1 MKIPYLKKK
10 PELKSYHNVT
20 WEDNYSWI
28 HQKNILE
35 VLRDKTKLDPEVKN
49 YLDEENSYANYH
61 LKDTENLQKKLFDEI
76 KGRIKLDD
84 ESLPYKDHTYEYWSK
99 TTAVGNYSIKLRKKI
114 DTDLVEEI
122 WNGDEEKKKLE
133 TEYFGVGDLEVS
145 NNDKYLGYSLDI
157 KGSEYYTIFI
167 RDIKTNEIITKEIS
181 ETSGGITFSLDDK
194 YVFYSKLDQN
204 HRARKIYRHEIGNFN
219 GQDELIFEE
228 KSEAFTVSI
237 GLSSDEKYYFIN
249 TSDHNTSEQ
258 YYFGV
263 DEINIKPKLIIK
275 REKGIIYSVSSW
287 DSKFFNHTNKDAE
300 DFKIDVSD
308 SLEKQ
313 NWKTFIPPRDEVLI
327 GGCTFLKNWII
338 RSETSNALDKLF
350 VKNISSGV
358 EEELI
363 FSNET
368 VYVPGISLIQKDR
381 DTDNVYLGYS
391 SPKTPS
397 RVYSYNLSTKTKK
410 LVKEQEIP
418 SGHNPE
424 DYIVERVDYK
434 SHDGRLVPLTIT
446 RHKKT
451 KIDGSANLLLYGY
464 GSYGSSMS
472 PNFSSTRLS
481 LINRD
486 IIWATAHIRG
496 GMEKGMK
503 WWKEGKLI
511 NKKNTFEDYIHAAKY
526 LIDNNY
532 SSKGK
537 IIGMGG
543 SAGGL
548 LMGAVVNQAPEL
560 FLGIIMAVPFV
571 DSLTTNL
578 DHSLPL
584 TVGEFDEFGNAK
596 DIKEHFDYIF
606 SYAPYNNI
614 KKMDY
619 PHILITTSLSANTLA
634 VTPEP
639 HENTIFLLWSK
650 LNGLNFS
657 TILSLAINVRSS
669 VFINSEKGK
678 QNEFLIDPLLKPFLG
693 SATFPSNLS
702 ILLASI
708 TLNSFSEIFL
718 SISCLSFT
726 SFLFSLA
733 L

>member
-10 PELKSYHNVT
+10 LELKSCHNVT

-35 VLRDKTKLDPEVKN
+35 VLRDKNKLLPEVKD
-49 YLDEENSYANYH
+49 YLEEENKYTDHH
-61 LKDTENLQKKLFDEI
+61 LENTKPIQKKLFDEI

-84 ESLPYKDHTYEYWSK
+84 ESLPYKDHTYEYWTK
-99 TTAVGNYSIKLRKKI
+99 TTKTGNYSIKLRKKI
-114 DTDLVEEI
+114 NSDIIEEI
-122 WNGDEEKKKLE
+122 WNGDKEKENLGV
-133 TEYFGVGDLEVS
+133 EYFGIGDLEVS
-145 NNDKYLGYSLDI
+145 NNDKYLGYSLDT

-167 RDIKTNEIITKEIS
+167 RNIENNEIITKEIT

-194 YVFYSKLDQN
+194 FIFYSKLDEN
-204 HRARKIYRHEIGNFN
+204 HRARKIYRHEIGNFKD
-219 GQDELIFEE
+219 QDQLIFEE
-228 KSEAFTVSI
+228 KTEAFTVSI

-249 TSDHNTSEQ
+249 SSDHNTSEQ
-258 YYFGV
+258 YYFSV
-263 DEINIKPKLIIK
+263 EEKNPKPKLIMQ
-275 REKGIIYSVSSW
+275 REKGILYSISSW
-287 DSKFFNHTNKDAE
+287 DGKFYNHTNKNAE

-308 SLEKQ
+308 SLENQ
-313 NWKTFIPPRDEVLI
+313 EWKPFIPARDEVLI
-327 GGCTFLKNWII
+327 GGLTFLKDWII
-338 RSETSNALDKLF
+338 RSETSDALDKLF
-350 VKNISSGV
+350 VKNISTGI

-363 FSNET
+363 FSNEKI
-368 VYVPGISLIQKDR
+368 YVPGVSLVQRDR
-381 DTDNVYLGYS
+381 NTNDIYLGYS

-397 RVYSYNLSTKTKK
+397 RVYSYNLKNKSKK

-418 SGHNPE
+418 SGHNPD
-424 DYIVERVDYK
+424 DYVVERVEYK

-481 LINRD
+481 LIDRD

-503 WWKEGKLI
+503 WWKEGKLT
-511 NKKNTFEDYIHAAKY
+511 NKKNTFEDYIYAAKY
-526 LIDNNY
+526 LIDQKY

-596 DIKEHFDYIF
+596 DNKEHFDYIF

-619 PHILITTSLSANTLA
+619 PHILITTSLSDNRVLFD
-634 VTPEP
+634 EP
-639 HENTIFLLWSK
+639 AKFTAKLRDYKTDNNLLLLKTEMNAGHGGKS
-650 LNGLNFS
+650 GRDG
-657 TILSLAINVRSS
+657 AIEEIAIDYA
-669 VFINSEKGK
+669 FALKISEK
-678 QNEFLIDPLLKPFLG
+678 I
-693 SATFPSNLS
+693 
-702 ILLASI
+702 
-708 TLNSFSEIFL
+708 
-718 SISCLSFT
+718 
-726 SFLFSLA
+726 
-733 L
+733 

>member
-1 MKIPYLKKK
+1 MKIPHLKKK
-10 PELKSYHNVT
+10 LELKSCHDVT

-28 HQKNILE
+28 HQQNILE
-35 VLRDKTKLDPEVKN
+35 VLKDKSKLNPEVKK
-49 YLDEENSYANYH
+49 YLDEENSYAEYH
-61 LKDTENLQKKLFDEI
+61 LKDTKTVQKKLFDEI

-84 ESLPYKDHTYEYWSK
+84 ESLPYKDHTYEYWTK
-99 TTAVGNYSIKLRKKI
+99 TTATGNYSIKLRKKI
-114 DTDLVEEI
+114 DTDNVEEI
-122 WNGDEEKKKLE
+122 WNGDEEKKKLS
-133 TEYFGVGDLEVS
+133 TEYFGIGDLEVS

-167 RDIKTNEIITKEIS
+167 RDIKTKKIISKEIS

-194 YVFYSKLDQN
+194 YIFYSKLDEN
-204 HRARKIYRHEIGNFN
+204 HRARKIYRHEIGNLN
-219 GQDELIFEE
+219 DDDKLIFEE

-258 YYFGV
+258 YYFNV
-263 DEINIKPKLIIK
+263 NEENPVPKLIIQ
-275 REKGIIYSVSSW
+275 REKGVLYSVSSW
-287 DSKFFNHTNKDAE
+287 NDKFYNHTNKNAE
-300 DFKIDVSD
+300 DFKINISD
-308 SLEKQ
+308 SLEIQ
-313 NWKTFIPPRDEVLI
+313 SWKTFIESKNEVLI
-327 GGCTFLKNWII
+327 GGCTFLKDWII
-338 RSETSNALDKLF
+338 RSETSNALDKIF
-350 VKNISSGV
+350 IKNISSGI

-363 FSNET
+363 VSDEK
-368 VYVPGISLIQKDR
+368 VCVPGISLTQRDR
-381 DTDNVYLGYS
+381 NTDNVYLGYS

-397 RVYSYNLSTKTKK
+397 RVYLYNLSTKSKK

-418 SGHNPE
+418 SGHNSD
-424 DYIVERVDYK
+424 DYIVERIEYK

-451 KIDGSANLLLYGY
+451 KIDGTSNLLLYGY

-481 LINRD
+481 LIDRD

-503 WWKEGKLI
+503 WWKEGKLT
-511 NKKNTFEDYIHAAKY
+511 NKKNTFKDYNFAAKY
-526 LIDNNY
+526 LIDHKY

-596 DIKEHFDYIF
+596 DNKEHFDYIF

-619 PHILITTSLSANTLA
+619 PHILITTSLSDNRVLFD
-634 VTPEP
+634 EP
-639 HENTIFLLWSK
+639 AKFTAKLRDHKTDNNLL
-650 LNGLNFS
+650 
-657 TILSLAINVRSS
+657 
-669 VFINSEKGK
+669 
-678 QNEFLIDPLLKPFLG
+678 LLKTEMNAG
-693 SATFPSNLS
+693 HGGKSGRDGA
-702 ILLASI
+702 IE
-708 TLNSFSEIFL
+708 EIAIDYAFAL
-718 SISCLSFT
+718 KISKKI
-726 SFLFSLA
+726 
-733 L
+733 

>member
-49 YLDEENSYANYH
+49 YLDKENSYADYH

-76 KGRIKLDD
+76 KARIKLDD

-99 TTAVGNYSIKLRKKI
+99 TTAIGNYSIKLRKKI

-145 NNDKYLGYSLDI
+145 NNDKYLGYSLDT

-167 RDIKTNEIITKEIS
+167 RDIKTNEIITKEIT
-181 ETSGGITFSLDDK
+181 ETSGGITFSLDDR

-219 GQDELIFEE
+219 NQDELIFEE

-263 DEINIKPKLIIK
+263 DEINTKPKLIMK

-287 DSKFFNHTNKDAE
+287 DNKFYNHTNKDAE

-313 NWKTFIPPRDEVLI
+313 NWETFIPPRDEVLI

-363 FSNET
+363 FSNEN
-368 VYVPGISLIQKDR
+368 VYVPGISLTQRNR

-503 WWKEGKLI
+503 WWKEGKLT

-584 TVGEFDEFGNAK
+584 TIGEFDEFGNAK

-619 PHILITTSLSANTLA
+619 PHILITTSLSDNRVLFD
-634 VTPEP
+634 EP
-639 HENTIFLLWSK
+639 AKFTAKLREYKTDNNLL
-650 LNGLNFS
+650 
-657 TILSLAINVRSS
+657 
-669 VFINSEKGK
+669 
-678 QNEFLIDPLLKPFLG
+678 LLKTEMNAG
-693 SATFPSNLS
+693 HGGKSGRDGA
-702 ILLASI
+702 IE
-708 TLNSFSEIFL
+708 EIAIDYAF
-718 SISCLSFT
+718 
-726 SFLFSLA
+726 A
-733 L
+733 LKVAEKI

>member
-49 YLDEENSYANYH
+49 YLDKENSYADYH
-61 LKDTENLQKKLFDEI
+61 LKDTKNLQKKLFDEI
-76 KGRIKLDD
+76 KARIKLDD

-99 TTAVGNYSIKLRKKI
+99 TTAIGNYSIKLRKKI

-145 NNDKYLGYSLDI
+145 NNDKYLGYSLDT

-167 RDIKTNEIITKEIS
+167 RDIKTNKIITKEIT
-181 ETSGGITFSLDDK
+181 ETSGGITFSLDDR

-219 GQDELIFEE
+219 NQDELIFEE

-263 DEINIKPKLIIK
+263 DEINTKPKLIMK

-287 DSKFFNHTNKDAE
+287 DNKFYNHTNKDAE

-308 SLEKQ
+308 SLAKQ

-363 FSNET
+363 FSNEN
-368 VYVPGISLIQKDR
+368 VYVPGISLTQRNR

-397 RVYSYNLSTKTKK
+397 RVYSYNLSTKAKK

-503 WWKEGKLI
+503 WWKEGKLT

-619 PHILITTSLSANTLA
+619 PHILITTSLSDNRVLFD
-634 VTPEP
+634 EP
-639 HENTIFLLWSK
+639 AKFTAKLREYKTDNNLL
-650 LNGLNFS
+650 
-657 TILSLAINVRSS
+657 
-669 VFINSEKGK
+669 
-678 QNEFLIDPLLKPFLG
+678 LLKTEMNAG
-693 SATFPSNLS
+693 HGGKSGRDGA
-702 ILLASI
+702 IE
-708 TLNSFSEIFL
+708 EIAIDYAF
-718 SISCLSFT
+718 
-726 SFLFSLA
+726 A
-733 L
+733 LKVAEKI